1 LLHIDAF
8 FFQEILL
15 MTELVTLEQQQQI
28 VTVTLNRPEKRNAI
42 NWAVME
48 ALAAA
53 FAQIEQLPDVR
64 VVIVRGAGK
73 SFSAGLDFLGI
84 PELVASFG
92 EHYREN
98 LFPLTEAFQDV
109 LNRIENSTYPVIAL
123 LHGACIGLGTEL
135 ALACDFRIAAEG
147 TRMALPETRMGIIPD
162 VGGTT
167 RLLRLLGPARAKEYI
182 MTGKDFDLQD
192 AERWG
197 LVNRVVAPDALD
209 EAAHEFA
216 AELIAAAPLAV
227 SYAKKVIDGAADRQ
241 RSLTLEAWAQSVLM
255 RSSDFERGMQAAMLK
270 QSPEWEGR

>member
-1 LLHIDAF
+1 
-8 FFQEILL
+8 
-15 MTELVTLEQQQQI
+15 MNELVSVQQQGQI

-42 NWAVME
+42 NWPVME
-48 ALAAA
+48 ALDAA
-53 FAQIEQLPDVR
+53 FTGIEQREGVR
-64 VVIVRGAGK
+64 VVILRGEGK
-73 SFSAGLDFLGI
+73 SFSSGLDLTGI

-98 LFPLTEAFQDV
+98 LFPLTAAFQNV
-109 LNRIENSTYPVIAL
+109 LNRIEDSTYPVIAL

-182 MTGKDFDLQD
+182 MTGKDFDLVD

-197 LVNRVVAPDALD
+197 LVNQVVAPESLD
-209 EAAHEFA
+209 TAAHTLA
-216 AELIAAAPLAV
+216 NDLIAAAPLAV

-241 RSLTLEAWAQSVLM
+241 RSLTLEGWAQSVLM
-255 RSSDFERGMQAAMLK
+255 RSSDFERGVQALLMK
-270 QSPEWEGR
+270 QAPEWKGQ

>member
-1 LLHIDAF
+1 
-8 FFQEILL
+8 
-15 MTELVTLEQQQQI
+15 MTELVTLEQQGKM

-42 NWAVME
+42 NWPLME
-48 ALAAA
+48 ALDRA
-53 FAQIEQLPDVR
+53 FLTIERMQGVR
-64 VVIVRGAGK
+64 VVLVRGDGK
-73 SFSAGLDFLGI
+73 AFSSGLDITGI

-98 LFPLTEAFQDV
+98 LFPLTAAFQGV
-109 LNRIENSTYPVIAL
+109 LNRIEQCTYPVIGL
-123 LHGACIGLGTEL
+123 LHGTCIGLGTEL

-182 MTGKDFDLQD
+182 MTGRDFDLHD

-197 LVNRVVAPDALD
+197 LVNRVVTPDAL
-209 EAAHEFA
+209 EAAAHELA
-216 AELIAAAPLAV
+216 HELIAAAPLAV
-227 SYAKKVIDGAADRQ
+227 SYAKKVIDGAADQQ

-255 RSSDFERGMQAAMLK
+255 RSADFERGVQALMLK

>member
-1 LLHIDAF
+1 
-8 FFQEILL
+8 
-15 MTELVTLEQQQQI
+15 MNELVSVQQQGQI

-42 NWAVME
+42 NWPVME
-48 ALAAA
+48 ALDAA
-53 FAQIEQLPDVR
+53 FTGIEQREGVR
-64 VVIVRGAGK
+64 VVILRGEGK
-73 SFSAGLDFLGI
+73 SFSSGLDLTGI

-98 LFPLTEAFQDV
+98 LFPLTAAFQNV
-109 LNRIENSTYPVIAL
+109 LNRIEDSTYPVIAL

-182 MTGKDFDLQD
+182 MTGKDFDLVD

-197 LVNRVVAPDALD
+197 LVNQVVAPEALD
-209 EAAHEFA
+209 TAAHTLA
-216 AELIAAAPLAV
+216 NDLIAAAPLAV

-241 RSLTLEAWAQSVLM
+241 RSLTLEGWAQSVLM
-255 RSSDFERGMQAAMLK
+255 RSSDFERGVQALLMK
-270 QSPEWEGR
+270 QAPEWKGQ